1 MNLPSTTTPEGLFNY
16 MMVIILL
23 AAVLGLAILYF

>member
-16 MMVIILL
+16 LMAIILL
-23 AAVLGLAILYF
+23 GAVLGLAILYF